1 MSVGVVKDK
10 FETYL
15 AAYDGT
21 NDWDAIGPLFDALF
35 HPEAV
40 FVTADGELNKAQW
53 AEMARNLTAKGAT
66 VSDFELT
73 GEEADSF
80 YYRVTINMGDDEPM
94 HLTAKGTVREGQLAL
109 VEPIDPGAYSAM
121 VDRSK

>member
-1 MSVGVVKDK
+1 MSVGGVRDK

-21 NDWDAIGPLFDALF
+21 NDWSAIGPLFDAVF
-35 HPEAV
+35 HPDAV

-53 AEMARNLTAKGAT
+53 AEMARNLASKGAT
-66 VSDFELT
+66 ASGFEVT

-80 YYRVTINMGDDEPM
+80 YYTVTINVDDEPM
-94 HLTAKGTVREGQLAL
+94 HMTAKGTVRDGQLAL
-109 VEPIDPGAYSAM
+109 VEPIDPSVYSAM
-121 VDRSK
+121 VDRAK